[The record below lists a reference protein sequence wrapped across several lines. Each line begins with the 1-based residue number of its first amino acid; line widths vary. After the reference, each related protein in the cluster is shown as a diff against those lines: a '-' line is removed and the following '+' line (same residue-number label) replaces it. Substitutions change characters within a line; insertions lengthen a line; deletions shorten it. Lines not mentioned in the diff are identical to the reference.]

1 MVEPMPT
8 VTNDMV
14 VTIDYV
20 LTLED
25 GDMVESTKEG
35 MPLRFLAG
43 HDEILPGLEE
53 ALAGMA
59 VGDET
64 AVTLE
69 PEDGYGD
76 YDPEAFEE
84 VPVDQ
89 FPATENLEPGM
100 PIGVQDASG
109 EMYQAF
115 IAEVRP
121 DTIVLDFNHPLA
133 GETLHFQVKVIDLR
147 AGHGGGAGARPH
159 ARRRRTRARVDQA
172 QHGCPNRETVPAS
185 RQDEL
190 AGTAFAHGPCGRHH
204 KA

>member
-1 MVEPMPT
+1 MLT

-147 AGHGGGAGARPH
+147 AATAEELEHGHTHDGDGHEH
-159 ARRRRTRARVDQA
+159 A
-172 QHGCPNRETVPAS
+172 
-185 RQDEL
+185 
-190 AGTAFAHGPCGRHH
+190 
-204 KA
+204 

>member
-1 MVEPMPT
+1 MLT

-25 GDMVESTKEG
+25 GDMVESTWEG

-84 VPVDQ
+84 VPADQ

-133 GETLHFQVKVIDLR
+133 GETLRFQVKVIDGR
-147 AGHGGGAGARPH
+147 AATAEELEHGHTHDGDGHEH
-159 ARRRRTRARVDQA
+159 A
-172 QHGCPNRETVPAS
+172 
-185 RQDEL
+185 
-190 AGTAFAHGPCGRHH
+190 
-204 KA
+204 